1 MQMNGSERIQASRE
15 AVWAALNDVEV
26 LKQCIPGCETLEKVS
41 ETEMTA
47 KVVLKIGPIK
57 ASFAG
62 KVQLS
67 DLDPPNGY
75 RISGE
80 GSGGVAGFAKGGAT
94 VKLELEFSDVTV
106 LHYTVDA
113 QVGGKVAQL
122 GSRLI
127 DGTAK
132 KLAGEFFAR
141 FAAIVAPASMAKTEA
156 AAEPKAGWLGR
167 FTGAA
172 SIALMLALGGANWC
186 CLSGTHDMASADGFD
201 TSICSVQR

>member
-1 MQMNGSERIQASRE
+1 MEMNGSERIQASKE

-26 LKQCIPGCETLEKVS
+26 LKQCIPGCESLEKTS
-41 ETEMTA
+41 DTEMTA

-62 KVQLS
+62 RVQLS

-94 VKLELEFSDVTV
+94 VKLESDAGDVTV

-113 QVGGKVAQL
+113 QVGGKV
-122 GSRLI
+122 
-127 DGTAK
+127 
-132 KLAGEFFAR
+132 
-141 FAAIVAPASMAKTEA
+141 
-156 AAEPKAGWLGR
+156 
-167 FTGAA
+167 
-172 SIALMLALGGANWC
+172 
-186 CLSGTHDMASADGFD
+186 
-201 TSICSVQR
+201 